1 MYKGIEF
8 FKRTARAFPLF
19 ADWLRLPGLVGWIG
33 LSAGIVA
40 GHYVLR
46 VQHFASILYNTVLT
60 AAIILSLCGGI
71 LLKRPCTRFA
81 AFFVAGAAAAGLSLA
96 HQCIEFSA
104 ARSFLSGSE
113 HCYLTGTVLSS
124 PVLSSGTF
132 VFPVRCDSLFSGTQ
146 QGVLRNK
153 VLDCRS
159 GKEPCFAGRVTLAG
173 RYVPPRPAVNPG
185 AFDDYSY
192 LLSNDTWGGFNCDS
206 IVACSE
212 GRGFWNALSRYA
224 RTTVYK
230 AALSIRNSDYRAII
244 VASFLN
250 DRSDLTESM
259 KGIFFR
265 AGIYHLLALSG
276 FNMAIVSA
284 ALFAALFLVPIPK
297 GAKVGIVLVCVWS
310 YLFFIGPVPSLF
322 RAAVMTSV
330 VLVSFLFQRRPS
342 MLNSLGIAGIGWLL
356 FSPLSL
362 FEPGYQLSFCATAA
376 IGALYPVLMRLWN
389 DSGMFPLKKV
399 LSPLASPLFISVAA
413 FLSTAPII
421 AYHFGTL
428 SMSGIIVNL
437 FAITL
442 MSVSMWISLA
452 GFFLQVVVPPA
463 VPFVMAAAEFFID
476 VMIKSAGSISSLQF
490 STVALPKFLPGVYVL
505 YACLLAGLCAVKQG
519 FVRRYMMVAGGFL
532 VTASTVLVLWQMNHS
547 PAQMVLF
554 SVKKA
559 HLAAVR
565 WPNRCVWI
573 IGFDGKGIS
582 KTTYSRVIQPW
593 LRQAPGSTVNAIFL
607 TEDPCNAIQFVEPVL
622 GDNHVHM
629 VMSVD
634 SFASVCPDFLSFAR
648 EYGAC
653 CTTVHVP
660 CLLVPA
666 PSCTLS
672 IMHDGAGTAFPKR
685 NRVSV
690 SIAGI
695 SVSCTDSVLA
705 PSDIKGATIVTFGK
719 ASPPRVESAIPS
731 WHPLAAAMR

>member
-1 MYKGIEF
+1 MYKGIQF
-8 FKRTARAFPLF
+8 FKRTARSFPLF

-40 GHYVLR
+40 GYYVLR
-46 VQHFASILYNTVLT
+46 TQHFASILYNAVLI

-71 LLKRPCTRFA
+71 LLKRPRTRFA
-81 AFFVAGAAAAGLSLA
+81 AFFVAGAAAAGLSLV

-104 ARSFLSGSE
+104 ARPFLSGTE
-113 HCYLTGTVLSS
+113 HSYLTGTVLSS
-124 PVLSSGTF
+124 PVLSSGAF
-132 VFPVRCDSLFSGTQ
+132 VFPVRCDSVFSGTQ

-159 GKEPCFAGRVTLAG
+159 GKEPCFAGRVTLSG

-185 AFDDYSY
+185 AFDNYSY

-206 IVACSE
+206 IVVCSE

-276 FNMAIVSA
+276 FNLAIVSA

-297 GAKVGIVLVCVWS
+297 GGKVGIVLVCVWS
-310 YLFFIGPVPSLF
+310 YLLFIGPIPSLF
-322 RAAVMTSV
+322 RAVVMTSV
-330 VLVSFLFQRRPS
+330 VLVSFLFQRRPR

-376 IGALYPVLMRLWN
+376 IGALYPVLIRLWN
-389 DSGMFPLKKV
+389 DSGRFPLKKV

-442 MSVSMWISLA
+442 MSVSMWISMA
-452 GFFLQVVVPPA
+452 GFLLQVFLPAA
-463 VPFVMAAAEFFID
+463 VPLVMAAAELCID
-476 VMIKSAGSISSLQF
+476 VMIRSAGSISSLQF
-490 STVALPKFLPGVYVL
+490 STVALPKLLPGVYVS
-505 YACLLAGLCAVKQG
+505 YAWFLVGLCAVKQG

-532 VTASTVLVLWQMNHS
+532 LTVSTVLVLWQMNHS
-547 PAQMVLF
+547 PGQMVLF

-559 HLAAVR
+559 HLTAVR
-565 WPNRCVWI
+565 WPNRSIWI

-582 KTTYSRVIQPW
+582 KSTYSRIIQPW
-593 LRQAPGSTVNAIFL
+593 LRQSPGSTVNAIFL
-607 TEDPCNAIQFVEPVL
+607 TEDPCNAIQSVEPVL
-622 GDNHVHM
+622 SDNHVH
-629 VMSVD
+629 VVLSVD

-653 CTTVHVP
+653 CTTVHAP
-660 CLLVPA
+660 RLLVAA

-672 IMHDGAGTAFPKR
+672 IMPGGVDSIFPER

-690 SIAGI
+690 NISGT

-719 ASPPRVESAIPS
+719 ASPPRVESAVPS
-731 WHPLAAAMR
+731 WHPLAAAMQ